1 MACEIDLLTDAA
13 SRACTVVEKSTNQMW
28 DLDELREAK
37 AVGRWGQEDE
47 LLPAVDSADVS
58 GPFPGCLQRSGATE
72 EFDHY
77 QLLGQTKHFLLFGL
91 PGK

>member
-1 MACEIDLLTDAA
+1 MACEMDLLTDAA
-13 SRACTVVEKSTNQMW
+13 SRARTVVEKSTNQTW

-47 LLPAVDSADVS
+47 VLPAVESADVS
-58 GPFPGCLQRSGATE
+58 GPFPGCLHRSGAIE
-72 EFDHY
+72 EFEHY
-77 QLLGQTKHFLLFGL
+77 RLLGQTKHFLLFGL